1 LPNRWVPDALLKNGR
16 LKNPMPLVTLQDIY
30 LSYGQPP
37 LIDHINLVI
46 EPGERVCLIGRNG
59 AGKSTLLKIL
69 TGQVIADEGV
79 LKRAAG
85 VKIAQLEQSVPH
97 DATGSVFDV
106 IAEGLGEEGKLA
118 ARYHHLILQLGND
131 PSDKVMNELEDVQSE
146 LERVDGWDIN
156 QRVESI
162 VTTMELDP
170 DVDISS
176 LSGGYKRRVLLARA
190 LVCKPD
196 LLLLD
201 EPTNHLDIDAIQWVE
216 QFLLKWEGALLF
228 ISHDRRFMDN
238 LATRF
243 IEIDRGKLAEFNCN
257 YATYIQR
264 KKDMLETEDRH
275 NALFDKRLSQEE
287 VWIRQG
293 IKARRTR
300 NEGRVRALEALRV
313 EHAAR
318 RKQVGTAKM
327 DIQQADK
334 SGKIVA
340 EAEDISFAFDDGN
353 AVVKS
358 FSTLIQRGDKVGL
371 IGRNGVGKT
380 TLLKLLLGQLEPQ
393 QGNIKTGTNLNI
405 AYFDQYRAALDES
418 KTVQDNVSGG
428 KDILEVGG
436 KSRHVISYLQDF
448 LFSPDRCR
456 QPVSALSGGERNRLL
471 LAKLFTRPSNILVL
485 DEPTNDLDIDTLDL
499 LEELLIDYKG
509 TVLLVSH
516 DRSFLNNVVTSTLV
530 FEGNAVIKQYIGG
543 YDDWLRQRK
552 AEQAATT
559 TKPAATATKAS
570 SKTDAQVKK
579 RSYKVQR
586 ELDQLP
592 AEIERL
598 ETEIGALSEQ
608 MNQPDFYQAERSVT
622 AAIEKNLAT
631 VQEQLNHC
639 YQRWEELETD

>member
-1 LPNRWVPDALLKNGR
+1 
-16 LKNPMPLVTLQDIY
+16 MPLVTLQDIY

-37 LIDHINLVI
+37 LIDRINLVI
-46 EPGERVCLIGRNG
+46 EPGERICLIGRNG

-69 TGQVIADEGV
+69 TGQVTADEGV

-118 ARYHHLILQLGND
+118 ARYHHLILQLGSD
-131 PSDKVMNELEDVQSE
+131 PSDKVMNELEEVQGE

-156 QRVESI
+156 QRVEAI
-162 VTTMELDP
+162 VTTMELNP

-216 QFLLKWEGALLF
+216 AFLLKWEGALLF
-228 ISHDRRFMDN
+228 ISHDRRFMNN

-243 IEIDRGKLAEFNCN
+243 VEIDRGQLAEFNCN

-340 EAEDISFAFDDGN
+340 EANDISFAFNDGN

-393 QGNIKTGTNLNI
+393 QGKIKTGTNLNI
-405 AYFDQYRAALDES
+405 AYFDQYRAALDET

-428 KDILEVGG
+428 RDMLEVGG

-530 FEGNAVIKQYIGG
+530 FEGNAVINQYIGG

-552 AEQAATT
+552 AEQTVTT
-559 TKPAATATKAS
+559 TKRSADNKAS
-570 SKTDAQVKK
+570 NKTDAPVKK

-586 ELDQLP
+586 ELDKLP
-592 AEIERL
+592 ADIERL
-598 ETEIGALSEQ
+598 ETDIGAISEQ

-639 YQRWEELETD
+639 YQRWEELEAE

>member
-1 LPNRWVPDALLKNGR
+1 
-16 LKNPMPLVTLQDIY
+16 MPLVTLQDIY

-37 LIDHINLVI
+37 LIDRINLVI
-46 EPGERVCLIGRNG
+46 EPGERICLIGRNG

-69 TGQVIADEGV
+69 TGQVTADEGV

-118 ARYHHLILQLGND
+118 ARYHHLILQLGSD
-131 PSDKVMNELEDVQSE
+131 PSDKVMNELEEVQSE

-156 QRVESI
+156 QRVEAI
-162 VTTMELDP
+162 VTTMELNP

-228 ISHDRRFMDN
+228 ISHDRRFMNN

-243 IEIDRGKLAEFNCN
+243 VEIDRGQLAEFNCN

-340 EAEDISFAFDDGN
+340 EADDISFAFDDGN

-428 KDILEVGG
+428 RDMLEVGG

-471 LAKLFTRPSNILVL
+471 LAKLFTQPSNILVL

-530 FEGNAVIKQYIGG
+530 FEGNAVINQYIGG

-552 AEQAATT
+552 AEQTPNNE
-559 TKPAATATKAS
+559 KPSATAAKAS
-570 SKTDAQVKK
+570 SKTDAPVKK

-586 ELDQLP
+586 ELDKLP

-598 ETEIGALSEQ
+598 ETEIGAISEQ
-608 MNQPDFYQAERSVT
+608 MNKPDFYQAERSVT
-622 AAIEKNLAT
+622 AATEKNLAT

-639 YQRWEELETD
+639 YQRWEQLEAE

>member
-1 LPNRWVPDALLKNGR
+1 
-16 LKNPMPLVTLQDIY
+16 MPLVTLQDIY

-69 TGQVIADEGV
+69 TGQVIADDGV

-97 DATGSVFDV
+97 DATGTVFDV

-118 ARYHHLILQLGND
+118 ARYHHLILELGNNPD
-131 PSDKVMNELEDVQSE
+131 DKVMRELEDCQAE

-156 QRVESI
+156 QRVEAI
-162 VTTMELDP
+162 VTKMELNP

-190 LVCKPD
+190 LVCNPD

-243 IEIDRGKLAEFNCN
+243 IEIDRGQLAEFHCN
-257 YATYIQR
+257 YSTYIQR
-264 KKDMLETEDRH
+264 KKEMLEIEDKH

-313 EHAAR
+313 EYANR
-318 RKQVGTAKM
+318 RKQLGTAKM
-327 DIQQADK
+327 DIQQAEK

-340 EAEDISFAFDDGN
+340 EAENISFAFDDGK
-353 AVVKS
+353 AVVQS

-393 QGNIKTGTNLNI
+393 QGRIKTGTNLNV
-405 AYFDQYRAALDES
+405 AYFDQYRSALDES

-428 KDILEVGG
+428 RDMLDVGG

-456 QPVSALSGGERNRLL
+456 QPVSALSGGERKP
-471 LAKLFTRPSNILVL
+471 LAARQ
-485 DEPTNDLDIDTLDL
+485 
-499 LEELLIDYKG
+499 
-509 TVLLVSH
+509 TVYP
-516 DRSFLNNVVTSTLV
+516 
-530 FEGNAVIKQYIGG
+530 AIQYSGP
-543 YDDWLRQRK
+543 RRTHQ
-552 AEQAATT
+552 
-559 TKPAATATKAS
+559 
-570 SKTDAQVKK
+570 
-579 RSYKVQR
+579 
-586 ELDQLP
+586 
-592 AEIERL
+592 
-598 ETEIGALSEQ
+598 
-608 MNQPDFYQAERSVT
+608 
-622 AAIEKNLAT
+622 
-631 VQEQLNHC
+631 
-639 YQRWEELETD
+639 

>member
-1 LPNRWVPDALLKNGR
+1 
-16 LKNPMPLVTLQDIY
+16 MPLVTLQDIY

-37 LIDHINLVI
+37 LIDRINLVI
-46 EPGERVCLIGRNG
+46 EPGERICLIGRNG

-69 TGQVIADEGV
+69 TGQVTADEGV

-118 ARYHHLILQLGND
+118 ARYHHLILQLGSD
-131 PSDKVMNELEDVQSE
+131 PSDKVMNELEEVQGE

-156 QRVESI
+156 QRVEAI
-162 VTTMELDP
+162 VTTMELNP

-216 QFLLKWEGALLF
+216 AFLLKWEGALLF
-228 ISHDRRFMDN
+228 ISHDRRFMNN

-243 IEIDRGKLAEFNCN
+243 VEIDRGQLAEFNCN

-340 EAEDISFAFDDGN
+340 EANDISFAFDDGN

-393 QGNIKTGTNLNI
+393 QGKIKTGTNLNI

-428 KDILEVGG
+428 RDMLEVGG

-471 LAKLFTRPSNILVL
+471 LAKLFTQPSNILVL

-530 FEGNAVIKQYIGG
+530 FEGNAVINQYIGG

-552 AEQAATT
+552 AEQTPTT
-559 TKPAATATKAS
+559 GKASATATKAS
-570 SKTDAQVKK
+570 SKTDAPVKK

-586 ELDQLP
+586 ELDKLP

-598 ETEIGALSEQ
+598 ETEIAAISEQ
-608 MNQPDFYQAERSVT
+608 MNQPHFYQAERSVT
-622 AAIEKNLAT
+622 ATIEKNLAT
-631 VQEQLNHC
+631 VQEQLNQC
-639 YQRWEELETD
+639 YQRWEDLETE

>member
-1 LPNRWVPDALLKNGR
+1 
-16 LKNPMPLVTLQDIY
+16 MPLVTLQDIF

-69 TGQVIADEGV
+69 TGQVIPDDGV

-85 VKIAQLEQSVPH
+85 VKIAQLEQSVPQ
-97 DATGSVFDV
+97 DAVGSVFDV
-106 IAEGLGEEGKLA
+106 IAEGLGAEGQLA
-118 ARYHHLILQLGND
+118 ARYHHLVLELSNN
-131 PSDKVMNELEDVQSE
+131 PSEKVMRELEECQGE

-156 QRVESI
+156 QRVEAI
-162 VTTMELDP
+162 VTKMDLDP
-170 DVDISS
+170 DVDIAS

-190 LVCKPD
+190 LVCNPD

-201 EPTNHLDIDAIQWVE
+201 EPTNHLDIEAIKWLE

-243 IEIDRGKLAEFNCN
+243 IEIDRGKIAEFNCN
-257 YATYIQR
+257 YATYTLR
-264 KKDMLETEDRH
+264 KKEMLEIEDKH

-300 NEGRVRALEALRV
+300 NEGRVRALEAMRR
-313 EHAAR
+313 EYANR
-318 RKQVGTAKM
+318 RKQQGTAKM
-327 DIQQADK
+327 DIQQAEK

-340 EAEDISFAFDDGN
+340 EAENIHFAFEDGAIN
-353 AVVKS
+353 GSSAVVKS

-371 IGRNGVGKT
+371 IGPNGVGKT

-393 QGNIKTGTNLNI
+393 SGTVKTGTNLNI
-405 AYFDQYRAALDES
+405 AYFDQYRSALDES

-428 KDILEVGG
+428 RDILEIGG

-471 LAKLFTRPSNILVL
+471 LAKLFTKPSNILVL

-509 TVLLVSH
+509 TILLVSH
-516 DRSFLNNVVTSTLV
+516 DRAFLNNVVTSTLV
-530 FEGNAVIKQYIGG
+530 FEGNAVINQYIGG

-552 AEQAATT
+552 VETAAKSKAPAQSTK
-559 TKPAATATKAS
+559 KPAATA
-570 SKTDAQVKK
+570 KK
-579 RSYKVQR
+579 LSYKAQR
-586 ELDQLP
+586 ELDMLP

-598 ETEIGALSEQ
+598 ETEIGAITER
-608 MNQPDFYQAERSVT
+608 MNQPNFYQSDRSVT
-622 AAIEKNLAT
+622 AAVEKDLSDL
-631 VQEQLNHC
+631 QQQLDHC
-639 YQRWEELETD
+639 YQRWEELEAQ